1 MKEGNSISGGYA
13 HRRGIHCE
21 TACQCAILAAGG
33 YEVAEEVVFGLDGSF
48 GFAFFPAAGN
58 APDIAVGKQAILPLR
73 AARLMG
79 VEVAAHRP
87 ASGAALAK
95 LLESAPAVLT
105 RVDLGL
111 LPYWGLGGRS
121 SFGGYFVN
129 VVRPL
134 DADAFEV
141 SDPAF
146 DDPVSVSAAD
156 LQAARSS
163 RNSPPLNPDLK
174 AYVLGVPRRRTMQ
187 LGLVGPVAVRN
198 LCRELLKPGSRHLG
212 LPGMKLLAATAASW
226 PQSKQGE
233 VEDVDL
239 TGQVVRTDAL
249 ARQLLHLGRQIES
262 FGTGGGLYRPMIGRF
277 LTTMTDSTGDAR
289 YADAAGLFQESGR
302 LWSNLGSAL
311 LTGATGAARADLKTL
326 VDAVA
331 DTARSAMDVEKRA
344 LTPLT
349 TV

>member
-1 MKEGNSISGGYA
+1 MNDTGRYA

-21 TACQCAILAAGG
+21 SACQRAVLAAGG
-33 YEVAEEVVFGLDGSF
+33 YDVDEEIVFGLDGGF
-48 GFAFFPAAGN
+48 GFSFFPANGA
-58 APDIAVGKQAILPLR
+58 APDIVVGKQTIMPLR

-79 VEVAAHRP
+79 VEVAAHTP
-87 ASGAALAK
+87 KSADGLAELLAA
-95 LLESAPAVLT
+95 APAVLT

-111 LPYWGLGGRS
+111 LPYWNLEGRT

-134 DADAFEV
+134 GTDAFEV

-146 DDPVSVSAAD
+146 DDLVRVSAAE

-163 RNSPPLNPDLK
+163 RNSPPLNPDWK
-174 AYVLGVPRRRTMQ
+174 VYVLGMPRRTPQ
-187 LGLVGPVAVRN
+187 LERVGPVAVRT
-198 LCRELLKPGSRHLG
+198 LCREALKPGSRNLG
-212 LPGMKLLAATAASW
+212 IPGMRLLATTAASW
-226 PQSKQGE
+226 PQTKHGE

-239 TGQVVRTDAL
+239 SGRVVRTDAL

-262 FGTGGGLYRPMIGRF
+262 FGTGGGLFRPMIGRY
-277 LTTMTDSTGDAR
+277 LTRVADSTGEAR
-289 YADAAGLFQESGR
+289 YAEAADRFHDSGR

-311 LTGATGAARADLKTL
+311 LGAGAAPARDDLKTL

-344 LTPLT
+344 LTALT
-349 TV
+349 TL

>member
-1 MKEGNSISGGYA
+1 MNETGRYA

-21 TACQCAILAAGG
+21 SACQRAVLAAGG
-33 YEVAEEVVFGLDGSF
+33 YDVDEEIVFGLDGGF
-48 GFAFFPAAGN
+48 GFSFFPANGN
-58 APDIAVGKQAILPLR
+58 APDIVVGKQAIMPLR

-79 VEVAAHRP
+79 VEVAAHTP
-87 ASGAALAK
+87 KSTDGLAK
-95 LLESAPAVLT
+95 LLASAPAVMT

-111 LPYWGLGGRS
+111 LPYWGLEGRT

-134 DADAFEV
+134 GADAFEV

-146 DDPVSVSAAD
+146 DEPVTVSAAE

-163 RNSPPLNPDLK
+163 RDSPPLNPDWK
-174 AYVLGVPRRRTMQ
+174 VYVLGAPRRTPQ
-187 LGLVGPVAVRN
+187 LDRVGPVAVRT
-198 LCRELLKPGSRHLG
+198 LCREILKPGSRNLG
-212 LPGMKLLAATAASW
+212 IPGMKLLATTAASW
-226 PQSKQGE
+226 PQSKHGE

-239 TGQVVRTDAL
+239 TGRVVRTDAL

-262 FGTGGGLYRPMIGRF
+262 FGTGGGLFRPMIGRY
-277 LTTMTDSTGDAR
+277 LTRVADSTGEPR
-289 YADAAGLFQESGR
+289 YADAAAQFLDSGR

-311 LTGATGAARADLKTL
+311 LAAGAATARDDLKTL

-344 LTPLT
+344 LTALT
-349 TV
+349 TL

>member
-1 MKEGNSISGGYA
+1 MNDTGRYA

-21 TACQCAILAAGG
+21 SACQRAVLAAGG
-33 YEVAEEVVFGLDGSF
+33 YDVDEEIVFGLDGGF
-48 GFAFFPAAGN
+48 GFSFFPANGN
-58 APDIAVGKQAILPLR
+58 TPDLVVGKQAIMPLR

-79 VEVAAHRP
+79 VEVAAHTP
-87 ASGAALAK
+87 KSADGLAELLAA
-95 LLESAPAVLT
+95 APAVLT

-111 LPYWGLGGRS
+111 LPYWGLEGRT

-134 DADAFEV
+134 GADAFEV

-146 DDPVSVSAAD
+146 DEPVTVSTAE

-163 RNSPPLNPDLK
+163 RNSPPLNPDWK
-174 AYVLGVPRRRTMQ
+174 VYVFGAPRRTPQ
-187 LGLVGPVAVRN
+187 LDRVGPVAVRT
-198 LCRELLKPGSRHLG
+198 LCREILKPGSRNLG
-212 LPGMKLLAATAASW
+212 IPGMKLLATTAASW
-226 PQSKQGE
+226 PQSKHGE

-239 TGQVVRTDAL
+239 AGHVVRTDAL
-249 ARQLLHLGRQIES
+249 ARQLLYLGRQIES
-262 FGTGGGLYRPMIGRF
+262 FGTGGGLFRPMIGRY
-277 LTTMTDSTGDAR
+277 LTRVADSTGDTR
-289 YADAAGLFQESGR
+289 YADAAGQFLDSGR

-311 LTGATGAARADLKTL
+311 LAAGADTARDDLKTL

-344 LTPLT
+344 LTALT
-349 TV
+349 TL

>member
-1 MKEGNSISGGYA
+1 MNETGRYA

-21 TACQCAILAAGG
+21 SACQCAVLAAGG
-33 YEVAEEVVFGLDGSF
+33 YDVDEEIVFGLDGGF
-48 GFAFFPAAGN
+48 GFSFFPANGN
-58 APDIAVGKQAILPLR
+58 TPDLVVGKQAIMPLR

-79 VEVAAHRP
+79 VEVAAHTP
-87 ASGAALAK
+87 KSADGLAELLAA
-95 LLESAPAVLT
+95 APAVLT

-111 LPYWGLGGRS
+111 LPYWNLEGRT

-134 DADAFEV
+134 GTDAFEV

-146 DDPVSVSAAD
+146 DDLVRVSAAE

-163 RNSPPLNPDLK
+163 RNSPPLNPDWK
-174 AYVLGVPRRRTMQ
+174 VYVLGMPRRTPQ
-187 LGLVGPVAVRN
+187 LERVGPVAVRT
-198 LCRELLKPGSRHLG
+198 LCREALKPGSRNLG
-212 LPGMKLLAATAASW
+212 IPGMRLLATTAASW
-226 PQSKQGE
+226 PQTKHGE

-239 TGQVVRTDAL
+239 SGRVVRTDAL

-262 FGTGGGLYRPMIGRF
+262 FGTGGGLFRPMIGRY
-277 LTTMTDSTGDAR
+277 LTRVADSTGEAR
-289 YADAAGLFQESGR
+289 YAEAADRFHDSGR

-311 LTGATGAARADLKTL
+311 LGAGAAPARDDLKTL

-344 LTPLT
+344 LTALT
-349 TV
+349 TL

>member
-1 MKEGNSISGGYA
+1 MNETGRYA

-21 TACQCAILAAGG
+21 SACQCAVLAAGG
-33 YEVAEEVVFGLDGSF
+33 YAVDEEVVFGLDGGF
-48 GFAFFPAAGN
+48 GFSFFPANGD
-58 APDIAVGKQAILPLR
+58 APDIVVGKQAIMPLR

-79 VEVAAHRP
+79 VEVAAHTP
-87 ASGAALAK
+87 KSADGLAR
-95 LLESAPAVLT
+95 LLASAPAVMT

-111 LPYWGLGGRS
+111 LPYWGLEGRT

-134 DADAFEV
+134 GADAFEV

-146 DDPVSVSAAD
+146 DEPVTVSTAE

-163 RNSPPLNPDLK
+163 RNSPPLNPDWK
-174 AYVLGVPRRRTMQ
+174 VYVFGTPRRTPQ
-187 LGLVGPVAVRN
+187 LDRVGPVAVRT
-198 LCRELLKPGSRHLG
+198 LCREILRPGSRNLG
-212 LPGMKLLAATAASW
+212 IPGMKLLATTAASW
-226 PQSKQGE
+226 PQSKHGE

-239 TGQVVRTDAL
+239 AGHVVRTDAL

-262 FGTGGGLYRPMIGRF
+262 FGTGGGLFRPMIGRY
-277 LTTMTDSTGDAR
+277 LTRVADSTGDTR
-289 YADAAGLFQESGR
+289 YAEAAGQFLDSGR

-311 LTGATGAARADLKTL
+311 LAAGAATARDDLKTL
-326 VDAVA
+326 VDAVS

-344 LTPLT
+344 LTALT
-349 TV
+349 TL